1 MAAIP
6 EKIGPY
12 RILRKLGEGGM
23 GAVYEGLHELIERK
37 VAIKILRPEYAAKPE
52 FTARFFNEAR
62 AVNRVDHPGLVQISD
77 YGQLPDTTTYIV
89 MEFLNGE
96 SLATRLKNRAAALP
110 LEQALNMGSQLADS
124 LAAAHE
130 KNIIHRDLKPDNVMV
145 VSDSKAPGGERA
157 KLLDFGIAKL
167 ADDTPDG
174 VGPGHVRTSTNSLLG
189 TPYYMSPEQCR
200 GAGKVD
206 GRSDVYALGVMM
218 YEMLSGV
225 RPITGEGQGDI
236 LVKHITEEPT
246 PLRTRMP
253 DLPEAVTALVHLMMT
268 KDRDKRPTM
277 GDVAGQLE
285 ALSAQYPPPS
295 TRRSTANMP
304 LVVLPPAGAAGLP
317 TNAGTA
323 AGQAGSG
330 RARGRSLGLALLFGV
345 AIVIAGVVGLRSLRP
360 RPAVVMPASTAS
372 AGTEPATP
380 SVPTGPAAAQP
391 QAPPTTAANPTTAD
405 PDGDSTA
412 APKAGGSKA
421 GKGAAKAGT
430 KGKKAK
436 AASKNSLSKG
446 GRQIE
451 D

>member
-1 MAAIP
+1 MVTAP

-23 GAVYEGLHELIERK
+23 GAVFEGLHELIERK
-37 VAIKILRPEYAAKPE
+37 VAIKILRPEYAAQPE

-77 YGQLPDTTTYIV
+77 YGQLPDSTAYIV

-96 SLATRLKNRAAALP
+96 SLATRLKARGAALP
-110 LEQALNMGSQLADS
+110 LEQALNIGSQLADS

-130 KNIIHRDLKPDNVMV
+130 KSIIHRDLKPDNVML
-145 VSDSKAPGGERA
+145 VSDSKAPGGERT
-157 KLLDFGIAKL
+157 KLLDFGIAKV
-167 ADDTPDG
+167 ADDSPEG
-174 VGPGHVRTSTNSLLG
+174 LGPGHVKTNTNSLLG

-218 YEMLSGV
+218 YEMLSAV

-253 DLPEAVTALVHLMMT
+253 ELPEAVTALVHRMMT
-268 KDRDKRPTM
+268 KDREGRPTM
-277 GDVAGQLE
+277 AEVAGQLE
-285 ALSAQYPPPS
+285 ALSAQYPPPA

-304 LVVLPPAGAAGLP
+304 LVVLPPGGAAGP
-317 TNAGTA
+317 ATNAGTA

-330 RARGRSLGLALLFGV
+330 RARGRNVGLALF
-345 AIVIAGVVGLRSLRP
+345 AGVVLLVGGVIGLRSLRP
-360 RPAVVMPASTAS
+360 RPAVVMPAAS
-372 AGTEPATP
+372 LDAGAELAAQPVPAAPQPATP
-380 SVPTGPAAAQP
+380 QPPPPSPAPPDPEGDSAAA
-391 QAPPTTAANPTTAD
+391 AKK
-405 PDGDSTA
+405 G
-412 APKAGGSKA
+412 AGTKA
-421 GKGAAKAGT
+421 GKVAVKAGA
-430 KGKKAK
+430 KGKKGKPATK
-436 AASKNSLSKG
+436 PSLTKG

>member
-1 MAAIP
+1 MATSP

-77 YGQLPDTTTYIV
+77 YGQLPDNTTYIV

-96 SLATRLKNRAAALP
+96 SLATRLKHRAAALP

-174 VGPGHVRTSTNSLLG
+174 VGPGHVKTSTNSLLG

-206 GRSDVYALGVMM
+206 GRSDVYALGIMM

-277 GDVAGQLE
+277 GEVAGQLE

-330 RARGRSLGLALLFGV
+330 RARGRSLGLALLGGV
-345 AIVIAGVVGLRSLRP
+345 VLVIGGVVGLRSLRP
-360 RPAVVMPASTAS
+360 RPAVVMPDPAAS
-372 AGTEPATP
+372 ADPEPATP
-380 SVPTGPAAAQP
+380 SVPATAQP
-391 QAPPTTAANPTTAD
+391 QAPPTAPPNPPPPD
-405 PDGDSTA
+405 SDGDSTA
-412 APKAGGSKA
+412 AQKGAGTKA

-436 AASKNSLSKG
+436 AATKNSLTKG

>member
-1 MAAIP
+1 MAAAP

-12 RILRKLGEGGM
+12 RVIRKLGEGGM

-37 VAIKILRPEYAAKPE
+37 VAIKILRPEYAVQPE

-77 YGQLPDTTTYIV
+77 YGQLPDSTAYIV

-96 SLATRLKNRAAALP
+96 TLASRLKTRGTALS
-110 LEQALNMGSQLADS
+110 LDNALKFGSQLADA

-130 KNIIHRDLKPDNVMV
+130 KNVIHRDLKPDNVMI
-145 VSDSKAPGGERA
+145 VSDSKAPGGERT

-167 ADDTPDG
+167 SDDG
-174 VGPGHVRTSTNSLLG
+174 GAGPGHVKTSTNSMLG

-236 LVKHITEEPT
+236 LVKHITEEPE
-246 PLRTRMP
+246 PLRTHVP
-253 DLPEAVTALVHLMMT
+253 DLPEPVTALVHRMMT
-268 KDRDKRPTM
+268 KDREKRPAM
-277 GDVAGQLE
+277 AEIAAQLE
-285 ALSAQYPPPS
+285 GLSAQYPPP
-295 TRRSTANMP
+295 TVRRSTANMP
-304 LVVLPPAGAAGLP
+304 LIVLPPGGPQAPSTHG
-317 TNAGTA
+317 GTA
-323 AGQAGSG
+323 AGQASG
-330 RARGRSLGLALLFGV
+330 PKARGRNLGLA
-345 AIVIAGVVGLRSLRP
+345 IAGGLALIAAIGVGARSLRS
-360 RPAVVMPASTAS
+360 RPVV
-372 AGTEPATP
+372 TP
-380 SVPTGPAAAQP
+380 TPPAADKVADSIP
-391 QAPPTTAANPTTAD
+391 AAPAPPPVVEEKPKETPPPPPAD
-405 PDGDSTA
+405 AVPDSPPSKKGD
-412 APKAGGSKA
+412 
-421 GKGAAKAGT
+421 GAKSGAKSGAKAGAS
-430 KGKKAK
+430 KAK
-436 AASKNSLSKG
+436 KTKPAAKSSPTKG